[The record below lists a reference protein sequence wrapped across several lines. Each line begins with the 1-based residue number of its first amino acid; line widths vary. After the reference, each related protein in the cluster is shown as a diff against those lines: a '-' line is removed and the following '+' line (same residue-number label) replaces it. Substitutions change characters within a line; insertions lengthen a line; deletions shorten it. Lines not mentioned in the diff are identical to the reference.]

1 MTNCVLTMRQ
11 DLGVRKEIVMVGVLG
26 VGKML
31 ATRSARSERK
41 PKVKTAKNEA
51 KLQDTKL
58 LA

>member
-1 MTNCVLTMRQ
+1 MRQ